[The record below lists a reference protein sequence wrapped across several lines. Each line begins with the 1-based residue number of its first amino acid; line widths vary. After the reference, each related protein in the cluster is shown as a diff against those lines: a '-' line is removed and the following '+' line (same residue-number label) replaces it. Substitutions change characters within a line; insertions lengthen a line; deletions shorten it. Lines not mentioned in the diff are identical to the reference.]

1 MHAKSLQSC
10 PTLCNPMDCSPPGS
24 PIHRILQARI
34 LEWAPMPL
42 SRGIFPTWESKL
54 CPLCLLH
61 WQMGS
66 LPLVPLGKP
75 LLNNKLPQNRTSL
88 VAQGAQS
95 LVRELRSQ
103 RTFGAAKKKKKNYP
117 RTTTSYSLMVSADQ
131 EPGHNVAKCL
141 WLKISEE
148 MPSNCHFKMQLGLE
162 IPLPSSLKG
171 LLAGGLISSLW
182 ASP

>member
-1 MHAKSLQSC
+1 MRACQVASVVSDSFRLYRLKTTRLLCPWDSSGQNTGVSCHFLLQ
-10 PTLCNPMDCSPPGS
+10 
-24 PIHRILQARI
+24 
-34 LEWAPMPL
+34 
-42 SRGIFPTWESKL
+42 GIFLTQGSNPCL
-54 CPLCLLH
+54 LCLLH

-171 LLAGGLISSLW
+171 LLAGGLISSL
-182 ASP
+182 